1 MSDTNPME
9 RLISSEL
16 DTWLN
21 EPIRKALVI
30 RGARQVGKT
39 WLVRD
44 LAARHSLDLVE
55 VNLERD
61 PDLADLFAEGSPL
74 EIFRDLSLHIG
85 RELRPET
92 SLLFIDE
99 IQVTPAIL
107 ARLRWFTEELPE
119 LPVVAAGS
127 LLEFALGEEGFSMP
141 VGRMT
146 YRFVEPMNFE
156 EYLMAHGQKALLNRL
171 HEWAPGQTFSPI
183 AHKKATAFF
192 ERYTMVGGMPAVVS
206 ADVEFDQPSKC
217 RRIQTDLMAT
227 YRDDFAKYTGR
238 MDPSLLDLVLIAV
251 VAQLGDKFVY
261 TRAGAEVKQ
270 KQAKQSLELLNLARL
285 ITLAPHSASNGIPLA
300 GSIDPRKRKAILLDI
315 GLAHAILRTPALQA
329 FPKLQDLAPTIR
341 GQLTE
346 QLGGQQ
352 LRSLQPK
359 AGHEPTLHYWQR
371 SGGRAGEM
379 DFVVEI
385 NQTVVPIELKA
396 GASGSMK
403 SLHQFMYD
411 KQLPLAVRIDTNPP
425 STMQV
430 NLTTTQG
437 NPVNY
442 TLLSLPGYL
451 LFRINNLVGDMKA

>member
-1 MSDTNPME
+1 MD

-16 DTWLN
+16 DAWLN

-55 VNLERD
+55 VNFERN
-61 PDLADLFAEGSPL
+61 PDLAGTFAEGSPL
-74 EIFRDLSLHIG
+74 EIFRDLSLHTG

-99 IQVTPAIL
+99 IQVAPAIL
-107 ARLRWFTEELPE
+107 SRLRWFTEELPE

-127 LLEFALGEEGFSMP
+127 LLEFALGEQGFSMP

-171 HEWAPGQTFSPI
+171 NEWTPGQTISAI

-192 ERYTMVGGMPAVVS
+192 DRYTMVGGMPAVVS

-227 YRDDFAKYTGR
+227 YRDDFAKYSGR
-238 MDPSLLDLVLIAV
+238 MDPSLLDLVLISV

-270 KQAKQSLELLNLARL
+270 KQAKQSLELLAQARL

-300 GSIDPRKRKAILLDI
+300 GSIDPAKRKAILLDI

-329 FPKLQDLAPTIR
+329 FPKLQDLDPTIR
-341 GQLTE
+341 DQLTE

-352 LRSLQPK
+352 LRAMQPRV
-359 AGHEPTLHYWQR
+359 GQEPTLHYWQR

-385 NQTVVPIELKA
+385 NQTVIPIELKA

-425 STMQV
+425 SIMPV

-451 LFRINNLVGDMKA
+451 LHRISNLVGEMKA